1 MKDLDLNLGIDKFTD
16 HVLEKT
22 PLKITHDFNNQ
33 LLNHQTNL
41 NFSESLPKTS
51 KPTQKV
57 NDLFKN

>member
-22 PLKITHDFNNQ
+22 PLKITHDFKNARLNN
-33 LLNHQTNL
+33 QTNL
-41 NFSESLPKTS
+41 NFSESLTKTS
-51 KPTQKV
+51 KPSQKI